1 VTWSAV
7 GSGAAG
13 SSGSGTPNTIGDTA
27 GEVAGVTATTDA
39 TVMAAPPAIAAAAMQ
54 VANVFAVTAVLSIG
68 PTLLQQVN
76 SDVRVSK
83 FAVPP
88 GWFNR
93 R

>member
-1 VTWSAV
+1 
-7 GSGAAG
+7 
-13 SSGSGTPNTIGDTA
+13 
-27 GEVAGVTATTDA
+27 
-39 TVMAAPPAIAAAAMQ
+39 MAAPPAIAAAAMQ